1 MQPNHRGGIRS
12 GIIGG
17 LITLGL
23 LVVPMLSTAAAP
35 GNGGS
40 SMLAAQQTQLSSA
53 IVQDQLLAGTNKGI
67 PDAG

>member
-12 GIIGG
+12 GIIGS

-23 LVVPMLSTAAAP
+23 LVVPMLGVTAAS
-35 GNGGS
+35 GNGGNH
-40 SMLAAQQTQLSSA
+40 MLAAQQTELSST
-53 IVQDQLLAGTNKGI
+53 IVQGQLLAGTNKGI

>member
-1 MQPNHRGGIRS
+1 MQPNHRGGTRS

-23 LVVPMLSTAAAP
+23 LAVPMLSTAAAP
-35 GNGGS
+35 GNGGNP
-40 SMLAAQQTQLSSA
+40 MLAAQQTQLSST